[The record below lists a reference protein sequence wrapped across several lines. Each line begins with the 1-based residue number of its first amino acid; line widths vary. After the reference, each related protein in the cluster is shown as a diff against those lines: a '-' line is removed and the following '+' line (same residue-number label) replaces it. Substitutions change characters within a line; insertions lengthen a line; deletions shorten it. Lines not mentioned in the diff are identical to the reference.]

1 MYTMF
6 HRAIMAAGMLG
17 AIWIIPA
24 QAQFYDKKTL
34 TIVVNYG
41 VGGNAD
47 LSARIFQKNLRRH
60 IAGAPTI
67 VVQNMP
73 GAGGALAMNS
83 LGLEIG
89 FKADG
94 YTAGFFGLNPPALI
108 AGDPGLRVSLNHF
121 EMVGAVRDWNVA
133 YVRKDAVPGIQRP
146 EEIIKARE
154 LFAGGYSKS
163 NANDTRSSLALE
175 VLGIKYRMITGFP
188 GTADLN
194 KAMLQNEVN
203 FANSALPGYVRQ
215 AVPQIMN
222 TGIGMP
228 LFYFPTTG
236 PDGKIGKVDSLER
249 MGIIGFAE
257 VYERIHGAPPGG
269 VKFDALL
276 LMCDLDSAMHGVIA
290 LPKGAPSEAVAELRR
305 AFNQLREDPEFR
317 EEYEKTTGEKPEIV
331 LHDEMTPLLKRFAQ
345 TPENIKKVFQDLIA
359 Q

>member
-1 MYTMF
+1 MRRVFDKIMQVA
-6 HRAIMAAGMLG
+6 AIMG
-17 AIWIIPA
+17 AIGVTSA

-47 LSARIFQKNLRRH
+47 LSARIFQKHLRRH
-60 IAGAPTI
+60 ISGAPTI

-108 AGDPGLRVSLNHF
+108 AGDPALKVSLQQF
-121 EMVGAVRDWNVA
+121 EMIGAVRDWNVA
-133 YVRKDAVPGIQRP
+133 YIRKDAVTGIQRP

-154 LFAGGYSKS
+154 LFAGGYSRS

-175 VLGIKYRMITGFP
+175 VLGIKYRMISGFP

-203 FANSALPGYVRQ
+203 FANSALPGYMRQ
-215 AVPQIMN
+215 AVPQIIN

-236 PDGKIGKVDSLER
+236 PDGKISKVESLER
-249 MGIIGFAE
+249 MGITGFTE
-257 VYERIHGAPPGG
+257 VYQRSYGAPPRG

-290 LPKGAPSEAVAELRR
+290 LPKGAPAEAVAELRR
-305 AFNQLREDPEFR
+305 AFDQLRHDQDFR

-331 LHDEMTPLLKRFAQ
+331 LFAEMLPLLKRFAE
-345 TPENIKKVFQDLIA
+345 TPEAIKNIFQELMNR
-359 Q
+359 

>member
-1 MYTMF
+1 MRRIFNKVIGVATILS
-6 HRAIMAAGMLG
+6 AIFVTSAD
-17 AIWIIPA
+17 
-24 QAQFYDKKTL
+24 AQFYEKKTL

-47 LSARIFQKNLRRH
+47 LSARIFQKHLRRH
-60 IAGAPTI
+60 ITGAPTI
-67 VVQNMP
+67 VVQNLP

-108 AGDPGLRVSLNHF
+108 VGDPALKVSLNHF

-133 YVRKDAVPGIQRP
+133 YIRKDAVPGILRP

-154 LFAGGYSKS
+154 LFAGGYSRS

-203 FANSALPGYVRQ
+203 FANSALPGYMRQ
-215 AVPQIMN
+215 AVPQIIN

-236 PDGKIGKVDSLER
+236 PDGKIGKVESLER

-257 VYERIHGAPPGG
+257 VYQRIHGSPPIG
-269 VKFDALL
+269 VKFEALL
-276 LMCDLDSAMHGVIA
+276 LMCDLDSAMHGAIM
-290 LPKGAPSEAVAELRR
+290 LPKGLR
-305 AFNQLREDPEFR
+305 P
-317 EEYEKTTGEKPEIV
+317 
-331 LHDEMTPLLKRFAQ
+331 
-345 TPENIKKVFQDLIA
+345 
-359 Q
+359 